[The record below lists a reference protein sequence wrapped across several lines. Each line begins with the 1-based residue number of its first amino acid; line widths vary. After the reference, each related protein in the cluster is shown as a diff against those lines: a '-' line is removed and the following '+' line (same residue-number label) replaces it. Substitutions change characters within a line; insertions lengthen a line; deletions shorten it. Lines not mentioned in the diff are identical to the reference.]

1 MKILNKL
8 TLRNLKLNKKRTI
21 VTIIGIILSTALI
34 CAVAG
39 MVSSLQATLVENAK
53 ENNGNRHI
61 TIESVAKNDLKYFE
75 NNRHVELMYLVEN
88 LGYAPLVGSENPYK
102 PYIYII
108 GYTKEAFANSKIN
121 LEDGRLPENASEI
134 VISKSIIDNAEVD
147 INIGDRISLDIG
159 NRVCSDG
166 SIMTQNN
173 PYFVYEEG
181 YNEIDDCNETLDYK
195 YTKEYTVVGIME
207 RLDYNVEAYNAPGY
221 TVITYTDT
229 LTSNSYDVSLLF
241 KDPGYYEDFLN
252 TMANSNELKNYG

>member
-8 TLRNLKLNKKRTI
+8 TLRNLKLNRKRTI

-108 GYTKEAFANSKIN
+108 GYTKEAFANTKIN

-147 INIGDRISLDIG
+147 INIS
-159 NRVCSDG
+159 
-166 SIMTQNN
+166 Q
-173 PYFVYEEG
+173 
-181 YNEIDDCNETLDYK
+181 
-195 YTKEYTVVGIME
+195 
-207 RLDYNVEAYNAPGY
+207 
-221 TVITYTDT
+221 
-229 LTSNSYDVSLLF
+229 
-241 KDPGYYEDFLN
+241 
-252 TMANSNELKNYG
+252 LKNYASDLLTYYNKIIQIVNDFQSIKSSITNNWVSNTADKNSYINGLNINITNLQALASGINDISQYILNYGENIEIISSRTIN